1 MMLNIFAND
10 AFNMTNLTTAINKI
24 PYAPTRLGRLNLF
37 APVPIATTKVAIE
50 MQDGKLTLVPTAA
63 RGAAGPAKN
72 PERRNLRNFET
83 VHLPQRVAIMAD
95 EVMGLRDMGEEQ
107 NLMTAQKLL
116 GQKQAVARR
125 DLDLT
130 HEWQRMGA
138 IKGKVLDA
146 DGSSVLN
153 DYFADFGVSQTTHTI
168 ALSNNAT
175 KVQQSIVSLKR
186 KIEDKLGGIM
196 YSGILVLCSAEFM
209 DALTG
214 HPAVEEAFKY
224 QQSQQLRDD
233 YRDTFNFGKVDWE
246 EYRGLASTAFIPAN
260 KAYAIPL
267 GVPDMFQ
274 SYFAPAPY
282 METVGTLGLPFYMKP
297 KNMDWDVGVEWQ
309 VQSNPLHICTRPE
322 AIVEITAT

>member
-10 AFNMTNLTTAINKI
+10 AFNMMSLTTAINKI

-37 APVPIATTKVAIE
+37 TPVPIPTTKVAIE
-50 MQDGKLTLVPTAA
+50 MQDGKLTFVPSAA
-63 RGAAGPAKN
+63 RGAPGPAKN
-72 PERRNLRNFET
+72 VERRNLRDFTT
-83 VHLPQRVAIMAD
+83 VHLPQRVSVMAD

-107 NLMTAQKLL
+107 NLLTAQDLL

-146 DGSSVLN
+146 DGQTVLN
-153 DYFADFGVSQTTHTI
+153 DYFADFGVTQTTHTME
-168 ALSNNAT
+168 LSNT
-175 KVQQSIVSLKR
+175 SYKVQQGIVSLKR
-186 KIEDKLGGIM
+186 KAEDKLGGLM
-196 YSGILVLCSAEFM
+196 PSGWLVLASATFM

-224 QQSQQLRDD
+224 QESQQLRGD
-233 YRDTFNFGKVDWE
+233 YRDLFNFGKLDWE
-246 EYRGLASTAFIPAN
+246 EYRGMATTAFIPAN
-260 KAYAIPL
+260 KAYLIPL
-267 GVPDMFQ
+267 GVPDLFQ
-274 SYFAPAPY
+274 TYFAPAPY
-282 METVGTLGLPFYMKP
+282 METVGTMGLPFYMKA
-297 KNMDWDVGVEWQ
+297 KNLDYDTGIEWQ